1 MCKKIFV
8 NVLEFILLVLGIPVA
23 MVMVCIPILPVI
35 MKLISLNSPALP
47 VVLIFILIL
56 DCGVAGG
63 ILVEKAEKTSK

>member
-8 NVLEFILLVLGIPVA
+8 NVLEFILLVLGISVT
-23 MVMVCIPILPVI
+23 MVVVSTPILPI
-35 MKLISLNSPALP
+35 IIKLISLNSSALP
-47 VVLIFILIL
+47 VILIFVLIL